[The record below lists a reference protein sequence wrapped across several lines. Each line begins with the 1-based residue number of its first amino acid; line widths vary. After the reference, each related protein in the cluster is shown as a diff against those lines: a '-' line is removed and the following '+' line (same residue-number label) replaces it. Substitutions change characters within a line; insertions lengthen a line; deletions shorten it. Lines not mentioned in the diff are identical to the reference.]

1 MSQPVRPVPAATLL
15 LIRDTPEGLEVF
27 MVVRNRSIGFAS
39 GALVFPG
46 GKVDT
51 QDSALLHTDLAEG
64 FDGLDPFEAACR
76 VAALREA
83 YEEAGVLLAH
93 RASDGA
99 LIPGKALEALSHNRA
114 PIASGALPFA
124 DFLRD
129 QQLRLAAERAVPVA
143 RWITP
148 PESPKRFDT
157 LFYVAAA
164 PQDQTAA
171 HDGGESVD
179 SVWLRPAQ
187 AIAEGEAGKWLI
199 IVPTR
204 FSLEWLAQYR
214 TVAEVMAAARTRAVR
229 PITGRVEVRDGVE
242 MFCVDE
248 DAGYPRSAIPMME
261 LNRGF

>member
-1 MSQPVRPVPAATLL
+1 
-15 LIRDTPEGLEVF
+15 

-46 GKVDT
+46 GKVDA
-51 QDSALLHTDLAEG
+51 QDSDLAASDLAEG
-64 FDGLDPFEAACR
+64 FPALAPFEAACR
-76 VAALREA
+76 IAALREA
-83 YEEAGVLLAH
+83 YEEAGILLAD

-99 LIPGKALEALSHNRA
+99 LISGSELDALSDNRA

-124 DFLRD
+124 DFLRNHD
-129 QQLRLAAERAVPVA
+129 LRLAADRAIPIA
-143 RWITP
+143 RWVTP

-164 PQDQTAA
+164 PTDQLAA
-171 HDGGESVD
+171 HDGGESVH
-179 SVWLRPAQ
+179 SVWIRPDQ

-214 TVAEVMAAARTRAVR
+214 TVDEAMAAARTRTVA
-229 PITGRVEVRDGVE
+229 PIFGRVEVRDGVE

-248 DAGYPRSAIPMME
+248 AAGYPRCAIPTAQ